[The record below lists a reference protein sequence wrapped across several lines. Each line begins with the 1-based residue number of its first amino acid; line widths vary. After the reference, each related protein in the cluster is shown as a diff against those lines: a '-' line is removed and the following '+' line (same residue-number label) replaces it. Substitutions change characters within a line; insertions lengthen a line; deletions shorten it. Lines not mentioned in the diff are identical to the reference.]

1 MYQNAVISVPLYC
14 SFGGF
19 AVYRVGFGDG
29 LKYFDR
35 VRPTTVVSAFL
46 GSGGLE
52 RRLLALLAGSVGF
65 GCTTQASDSTT
76 SSDQILFEN
85 RIAVLANRDFRT
97 YLTSHLMPHLLPI
110 F

>member
-14 SFGGF
+14 SFGAF
-19 AVYRVGFGDG
+19 TMHRVGFGDA
-29 LKYFDR
+29 LKSFDR

-46 GSGGLE
+46 GSGNLE
-52 RRLLALLAGSVGF
+52 SRLFALLSGSVGF
-65 GCTTQASDSTT
+65 GCAAQASDSTT

-97 YLTSHLMPHLLPI
+97 YLTSHLKPYLLPI